1 MQTIRRSK
9 REGEITF
16 REAMM
21 AMAFMGIILLS
32 TLVII

>member
-21 AMAFMGIILLS
+21 AVAFMGIIIIS
-32 TLVII
+32 TIAIF